1 MPTRTAEATWEGPL
15 REGEGTVAFGS
26 GAYEGTYSFASRF
39 EDGSGTNPE
48 ELLGAAEAGCL
59 SMATAL
65 ALEEAG
71 HTPRRIHTEADVHLE
86 RVNGDFA
93 ITSIE
98 LSVEGAVPDA
108 EEAAFVEQVRG
119 AKEDCPVSQALAGT
133 DIELTAELV
142 DATDESEADGTTS
155 ETTGEDGQPSG
166 ADSDSRGERIKR
178 ALDMHGSP

>member
-1 MPTRTAEATWEGPL
+1 MPTRTAEATWEGQL
-15 REGEGTVAFGS
+15 REGAGTVAFGS
-26 GAYEGTYSFASRF
+26 GGYEGTYSFASRF

-71 HTPRRIHTEADVHLE
+71 HTPRRIHTEAEVHLE

-98 LSVEGAVPDA
+98 LSVEGVVPDA
-108 EEAAFVEQVRG
+108 EERRSWNRPEGRKKTVQCHG
-119 AKEDCPVSQALAGT
+119 PSQAP
-133 DIELTAELV
+133 
-142 DATDESEADGTTS
+142 TS
-155 ETTGEDGQPSG
+155 N
-166 ADSDSRGERIKR
+166 
-178 ALDMHGSP
+178 